1 MNHINHITLTGTIVN
16 LTPVLLLQTS
26 RRSGSIQPADIIPCA
41 LSTHLSADRSAG
53 DRKDEKVQDKKQEE
67 PTTTPCKTAT
77 STQTLTQAVPA
88 TLPCKDAG
96 GHVTYLH
103 VGDTVTVE
111 GYYESNWTV
120 ANRRR
125 HLSTY
130 VRVESIT
137 RSRGTPAESNT
148 ETVRGYVARLG
159 EPRQTRTGYSVTDV
173 LVATCTP
180 SGEPAYLPTAIF
192 ANSRYP
198 RLRLHGPVTLTG
210 RLQQRR
216 YTASDGHKG
225 VCWELVPWW
234 VGADEHSDAD
244 TYRLRAVSRYYEPE
258 PHITHCNTNTSE
270 GTLDDWVTEPLDDSW
285 LEEEL

>member
-1 MNHINHITLTGTIVN
+1 MTNKVTLTGTIVN

-26 RRSGSIQPADIIPCA
+26 RRSGSIQPSDIIPCA
-41 LSTHLSADRSAG
+41 LSTYLSADRSAG
-53 DRKDEKVQDKKQEE
+53 DRKDEKVQDKSDKQEE
-67 PTTTPCKTAT
+67 LTIISCKTEGQK
-77 STQTLTQAVPA
+77 SAVPA
-88 TLPCKDAG
+88 TLPCKNAEG
-96 GHVTYLH
+96 RIVRLH
-103 VGDTVTVE
+103 VGDTITVE
-111 GYYESNWTV
+111 GYYESNRS
-120 ANRRR
+120 NG

-137 RSRGTPAESNT
+137 LTPQTTAPAESNT
-148 ETVRGYVARLG
+148 ATVRGYVARLG
-159 EPRQTRTGYSVTDV
+159 EPRRTRTGYTVTDV

-192 ANSRYP
+192 ANPRYP

-216 YTASDGHKG
+216 YTASDGHRG

-244 TYRLRAVSRYYEPE
+244 TYWLRAVSKHYEPA
-258 PHITHCNTNTSE
+258 HDTTYCNTSE

-285 LEEEL
+285 LSEEEL

>member
-1 MNHINHITLTGTIVN
+1 MNHINQVTLTGTIVN

-26 RRSGSIQPADIIPCA
+26 RRSGSIQPSDIIPCA
-41 LSTHLSADRSAG
+41 LSTYLSADRSAG
-53 DRKDEKVQDKKQEE
+53 DRKDEKIQDKPDKQEE
-67 PTTTPCKTAT
+67 LTITSCKTGP
-77 STQTLTQAVPA
+77 TQAVPA
-88 TLPCKDAG
+88 TLPCKDASG
-96 GHVTYLH
+96 RSVRLH
-103 VGDTVTVE
+103 VGDKITVE
-111 GYYESNWTV
+111 GYYESN
-120 ANRRR
+120 RSKG

-130 VRVESIT
+130 VRVESLT
-137 RSRGTPAESNT
+137 TTPQTTAPAESNT
-148 ETVRGYVARLG
+148 ATVRGYVARLG
-159 EPRQTRTGYSVTDV
+159 EPRRTRTGYTVTDV

-192 ANSRYP
+192 ANARYP

-216 YTASDGHKG
+216 YTASDGHRG

-244 TYRLRAVSRYYEPE
+244 TYRLRAVSKHYVCEERTDYT
-258 PHITHCNTNTSE
+258 THCNTNTSE

-285 LEEEL
+285 LTEEEL

>member
-1 MNHINHITLTGTIVN
+1 MNHINKVTLTGTIVN

-26 RRSGSIQPADIIPCA
+26 RRSGSIQPSDIIPCA
-41 LSTHLSADRSAG
+41 LSVHLLTAPRG
-53 DRKDEKVQDKKQEE
+53 DGQDKVQDKPDKQEE
-67 PTTTPCKTAT
+67 LTVISCKTEDKE
-77 STQTLTQAVPA
+77 SAVPA
-88 TLPCKDAG
+88 TLPCKDAS
-96 GHVTYLH
+96 GHSITLH
-103 VGDTVTVE
+103 TGDTITVE
-111 GYYESNWTV
+111 GYYESN
-120 ANRRR
+120 RSKG

-137 RSRGTPAESNT
+137 PARGTSGESNT
-148 ETVRGYVARLG
+148 ATVRGYVARLG
-159 EPRQTRTGYSVTDV
+159 EPRQTRTGYTVTDV

-180 SGEPAYLPTAIF
+180 NSEPAYLPVAIF
-192 ANSRYP
+192 ANPRYP

-216 YTASDGHKG
+216 YTASDGRRG

-234 VGADEHSDAD
+234 VGADEHNDAD
-244 TYRLRAVSRYYEPE
+244 TYRLRAVSRYYEP
-258 PHITHCNTNTSE
+258 PAHTSHCNTSE

>member
-1 MNHINHITLTGTIVN
+1 MNHINKVTLTGTIVN

-41 LSTHLSADRSAG
+41 LSTYLSADRSAG
-53 DRKDEKVQDKKQEE
+53 DRKDEMVQDEE
-67 PTTTPCKTAT
+67 EESA
-77 STQTLTQAVPA
+77 APA
-88 TLPCKDAG
+88 TLPCKDAS
-96 GHVTYLH
+96 GHSITLH
-103 VGDTVTVE
+103 IGDTITVE
-111 GYYESNWTV
+111 GYYESN
-120 ANRRR
+120 RSKG

-137 RSRGTPAESNT
+137 PARGTSGESNT
-148 ETVRGYVARLG
+148 ATVRGYVARLG
-159 EPRQTRTGYSVTDV
+159 EPRQTRTGYTVTDV

-180 SGEPAYLPTAIF
+180 NSEPAYLPVAIF
-192 ANSRYP
+192 ANPRYP
-198 RLRLHGPVTLTG
+198 RLRLHSPVTLTG

-216 YTASDGHKG
+216 YTASDGRRG

-234 VGADEHSDAD
+234 VGADEHNDAD
-244 TYRLRAVSRYYEPE
+244 TYRLRAVSRYYEP
-258 PHITHCNTNTSE
+258 PAHTSHCNTSE

>member
-1 MNHINHITLTGTIVN
+1 MNQVTLTGTIVN

-41 LSTHLSADRSAG
+41 LSVHLLTAPRG
-53 DRKDEKVQDKKQEE
+53 DGQEGVQDKGH
-67 PTTTPCKTAT
+67 A
-77 STQTLTQAVPA
+77 QAAPA
-88 TLPCKDAG
+88 TLPCKNAEG
-96 GHVTYLH
+96 NTITLCT
-103 VGDTVTVE
+103 GDTITVE
-111 GYYESNWTV
+111 GYYESNRS
-120 ANRRR
+120 NG

-130 VRVESIT
+130 VRVESIQHT
-137 RSRGTPAESNT
+137 TQTPAESNT
-148 ETVRGYVARLG
+148 ATVRGYIARLG
-159 EPRQTRTGYSVTDV
+159 EPRQTRTGYTVTDV

-192 ANSRYP
+192 ANARYP

-216 YTASDGHKG
+216 YTASDGHRG
-225 VCWELVPWW
+225 VCWELVPWR
-234 VGADEHSDAD
+234 VEATEHSDAD
-244 TYRLRAVSRYYEPE
+244 TYRLRAVSRYYEPSA
-258 PHITHCNTNTSE
+258 HTTHCNTNTSE

>member
-1 MNHINHITLTGTIVN
+1 MNQITLTGTIVN

-26 RRSGSIQPADIIPCA
+26 RRSGSIQPSDIIPCA
-41 LSTHLSADRSAG
+41 LSTYLSAYRSAG
-53 DRKDEKVQDKKQEE
+53 DRKDEMVQDKGH
-67 PTTTPCKTAT
+67 A
-77 STQTLTQAVPA
+77 QAVPA
-88 TLPCKDAG
+88 TLPCKNADG
-96 GHVTYLH
+96 KSCVLH
-103 VGDTVTVE
+103 VGDTITVE
-111 GYYESNWTV
+111 GYYESNRS
-120 ANRRR
+120 NG

-130 VRVESIT
+130 VRVESIRHT
-137 RSRGTPAESNT
+137 TDKPTESNT
-148 ETVRGYVARLG
+148 ATVRGYIARLG
-159 EPRQTRTGYSVTDV
+159 EPRQTRTGYTVTDV

-192 ANSRYP
+192 ANPRYP

-216 YTASDGHKG
+216 YTASDGHRG

-234 VGADEHSDAD
+234 VGATAHSDAD
-244 TYRLRAVSRYYEPE
+244 TYRLRAVSRYYEPGQ
-258 PHITHCNTNTSE
+258 PAHTTHCNTNTSE